1 MLGRRSARPSAR
13 SASGPPA
20 PSRVLQRDE
29 LDVHGEG
36 IIGDG
41 ALERVG
47 AVAYGPEGI
56 RARFGELSVGAWL
69 AIGWMVFV
77 VLIAV
82 LAKTHVLTWGDPQA
96 VSADCARKG
105 PFAQD
110 GSAPGHFFG
119 CDTDGRDM
127 VARLALGAWTS
138 LLVSFGAIAFGF
150 IIGGGLGLVAG
161 YFSDKPSR
169 PIAAVVGG
177 LFGAAFGVVAF
188 GVIGGALIGMPDGLA
203 ALIGGVGGLAGG
215 AYWGFHHGD
224 TDTLIT
230 NMFNV
235 MLSVPAIVLALALV
249 AFLQGSEAAG
259 TKAVLPDVLIL
270 ILAIGIVAVPLV
282 GRISRGSA
290 LTWSQ
295 RDFVLAARAQGAQHG
310 RIMFREVLPNVAPA
324 LFSISLLSV
333 AIAIVAEGTLAILG
347 VGVRPPDPSWGN
359 IIALDRNALFT
370 SPHIVFEASFMIFAT
385 VLALNYL
392 GDVVRARFDVRESG
406 I

>member
-1 MLGRRSARPSAR
+1 VPGRRSARPSPG
-13 SASGPPA
+13 SGRGA
-20 PSRVLQRDE
+20 PSDVIQREE
-29 LDVHGEG
+29 LDPHSDGLMADAGLVAPAGVAAGTEG
-36 IIGDG
+36 
-41 ALERVG
+41 RKS
-47 AVAYGPEGI
+47 
-56 RARFGELSVGAWL
+56 RFGDLSVAAWL
-69 AIGWMVFV
+69 AIGWMAFV
-77 VLIAV
+77 ILVAI
-82 LAKTHVLTWGDPQA
+82 LAKTHIFTWGDPQVVHA
-96 VSADCARKG
+96 ECARKG

-110 GSAPGHFFG
+110 GSAPGRLFG
-119 CDTDGRDM
+119 CDSDGRDM

-150 IIGGGLGLVAG
+150 IVGGGLGLVAG

-169 PIAAVVGG
+169 PIAAIAGG
-177 LFGAAFGVVAF
+177 VIGAAFGVVAF
-188 GVIGGALIGMPDGLA
+188 GVIGAVGLGLSDGLA
-203 ALIGGVGGLAGG
+203 AVIGGVGGLAAGG
-215 AYWGFHHGD
+215 YFGFQRGD
-224 TDTLIT
+224 VDTLIT
-230 NMFNV
+230 NVFNV

-259 TKAVLPDVLIL
+259 TKAILPDVLIL

-310 RIMFREVLPNVAPA
+310 RIMVREVLPNVAPA
-324 LFSISLLSV
+324 MFSISLLSI

-370 SPHIVFEASFMIFAT
+370 SPHIVFEASFLIFVT